1 MRNYIEEKVKK
12 IVFTGLM
19 LMVLLFASCKGDSY
33 LNAIPDNVV
42 ALMAVDAVKSG
53 LSIKEEGI
61 DTTQKVYLFETAD
74 GALGMAAQ
82 YKGEARG
89 FKTIADKWVCGYEDG
104 KMVILGPVLPAQ
116 FEETKQRIQR
126 MLEQKEDESI
136 VGTPLL
142 SRVDSLISPMAMV
155 AQAEAIPEQFAALFT
170 LCAPGNADPSL
181 VYLAA
186 KMELKDGVLQ
196 VNGSNFSFN
205 KGVQAAMDESSKV
218 FRPLK
223 GVYDKMCEEHL
234 FAVLMNVNGNQLLP
248 LMQQNKSLQAL
259 LAGMNAAVDMD
270 NIIRSVDG
278 EMALMLKN
286 GNMDMTMRAQL
297 GKRDFIKD
305 IAYWK
310 SSCPPGS
317 RIVDQGKDKWLY
329 ESGDMQFLFEVT
341 SDNEFIGQLTHR
353 QKGGEDI
360 VKSALEMIRP
370 FTGELKSIV
379 YRFEN

>member
-1 MRNYIEEKVKK
+1 
-12 IVFTGLM
+12 
-19 LMVLLFASCKGDSY
+19 
-33 LNAIPDNVV
+33 
-42 ALMAVDAVKSG
+42 
-53 LSIKEEGI
+53 
-61 DTTQKVYLFETAD
+61 
-74 GALGMAAQ
+74 
-82 YKGEARG
+82 
-89 FKTIADKWVCGYEDG
+89 
-104 KMVILGPVLPAQ
+104 
-116 FEETKQRIQR
+116 
-126 MLEQKEDESI
+126 
-136 VGTPLL
+136 
-142 SRVDSLISPMAMV
+142 
-155 AQAEAIPEQFAALFT
+155 
-170 LCAPGNADPSL
+170 
-181 VYLAA
+181 
-186 KMELKDGVLQ
+186 
-196 VNGSNFSFN
+196 
-205 KGVQAAMDESSKV
+205 MDESSKV

-223 GVYDKMCEEHL
+223 GVYDKMGEEHL

-329 ESGDMQFLFEVT
+329 ESGDVQFLFEVT
-341 SDNEFIGQLTHR
+341 SDNEFIGQLTHQ

-379 YRFEN
+379 YRIEK

>member
-42 ALMAVDAVKSG
+42 ALMAVDAGKSG

-74 GALGMAAQ
+74 GTLGMAAQ
-82 YKGEARG
+82 YKGDARG

-126 MLEQKEDESI
+126 MLEQEEDESI

-155 AQAEAIPEQFAALFT
+155 AQAEAIPEQFAVLFT

-223 GVYDKMCEEHL
+223 GVYDKMGEEHL

-286 GNMDMTMRAQL
+286 GNMDMTMQAQL

-341 SDNEFIGQLTHR
+341 SDNEFIGQLTHQ

-379 YRFEN
+379 YRIEK